1 MSSSMQI
8 AEAWAVASCVDKL
21 IKKIEENKDLLSE
34 EDIDKL
40 EFKQQH
46 ENFLHHQ
53 TILEVVD
60 SIVSVVSGT
69 LTEEVPYGARLY
81 HDGDEFHHSVD
92 CECACC
98 LFGNAE
104 IITEEPITPRE
115 EDSESV
121 LSTPPVRNSEEP
133 TNVRRRLFDDEE
145 TLIDESVLEDRQCE
159 KCGIYESD
167 AIEINP
173 ECPDFIDMGP
183 AMRGDGSRRTMCIQC
198 FSEIERIGT
207 RRICG
212 ACGGDYE
219 VDHPCDCAF
228 LWYMDRDG
236 DQTYIDEYENEELP
250 ENNTEKVRVVKDS
263 VKEMGEF
270 VYDLQEKLS
279 EGEYLK
285 LMDQLQKITNS
296 VNNL

>member
-8 AEAWAVASCVDKL
+8 AEAWAVASCVNNL
-21 IKKIEENKDLLSE
+21 IKEVEDRDLVTGENENSISVLHQSREYRVNEIVKD
-34 EDIDKL
+34 
-40 EFKQQH
+40 
-46 ENFLHHQ
+46 
-53 TILEVVD
+53 TVD
-60 SIVSVVSGT
+60 SIVSVVSDT
-69 LTEEVPYGARLY
+69 PTQEAMFPGAYLY
-81 HDGDEFHHSVD
+81 WDGEKFEHSID
-92 CECACC
+92 CECVYCSPNT
-98 LFGNAE
+98 LSPRRGE
-104 IITEEPITPRE
+104 WTEQDQ
-115 EDSESV
+115 EDLESV
-121 LSTPPVRNSEEP
+121 LSTPPVINSEEP

-167 AIEINP
+167 AIENNP
-173 ECPDFIDMGP
+173 ECPDFIDMGF

-198 FSEIERIGT
+198 FSEMELIET

-212 ACGGDYE
+212 RCGGEYDE
-219 VDHPCDCAF
+219 SEPCECGLWF
-228 LWYMDRDG
+228 LDRDG
-236 DQTYIDEYENEELP
+236 DITYIDEYENEELP
-250 ENNTEKVRVVKDS
+250 ENNTEKVRMVKDS